1 MYFSIKCSIVIIV
14 LMVTIFDQTISQE
27 MGFKSLPS
35 LELEIKASLR
45 SLSIANYYCHSM
57 VRFNKTSI
65 NSSLIMNEIKLKDEM
80 GMTSGE
86 PIVSNDWSLICQ
98 QLIML
103 LVVKILLL

>member
-14 LMVTIFDQTISQE
+14 LIITIFGQTISE
-27 MGFKSLPS
+27 EIGFKSLPS
-35 LELEIKASLR
+35 LEIQTSLK

-80 GMTSGE
+80 DMTSGE